1 MELII
6 IKGQRD
12 SGKTMTATMLHNEL
26 VKRSSGVKLLKTS
39 GNYLSVGYHHE
50 DFCSVIDLHG
60 KSVAIISAGDDA
72 SSLKEGMERLINEYK
87 PDIFVVC
94 TRTRDRVG
102 SSYRMLEENYGNLL
116 KKENVFET
124 VWTENIADAES
135 AKQNVVN
142 EIVKRIEQILKTI

>member
-6 IKGQRD
+6 IKGQEN
-12 SGKTMTATMLHNEL
+12 SGKTMTATMLHNAL
-26 VKRSSGVKLLKTS
+26 VKLSSGVKLLKTS
-39 GNYLSVGYHHE
+39 GNLLSVGYRHE
-50 DFCSVIDLHG
+50 DFCSVIELRR
-60 KSVAIISAGDDA
+60 KRVAIISAGDDA
-72 SSLKEGMERLINEYK
+72 SSLKEGMERLINEYV

-124 VWTENIADAES
+124 VKSDNIVDS
-135 AKQNVVN
+135 VPVKQKVVN
-142 EIVKRIEQILKTI
+142 EIVNRIEQILKTI

>member
-6 IKGQRD
+6 IKGPEN
-12 SGKTMTATMLHNEL
+12 SGKTMMATMLHNAL
-26 VKRSSGVKLLKTS
+26 VKQSSEVKLLKTS

-50 DFCSVIDLHG
+50 DFCSVIEFRV
-60 KSVAIISAGDDA
+60 KRVAIISAGDDA
-72 SSLKEGMERLINEYK
+72 SSLKEGMEKLVNEYV

-102 SSYRMLEENYGNLL
+102 SSYRMLEENYGSLL

-124 VWTENIADAES
+124 VKSDNIADSEFD
-135 AKQNVVN
+135 KQKVVN
-142 EIVKRIEQILKTI
+142 KIVNRIEQI